1 LKPLR
6 QSELL
11 EALTRSLGDQASSI
25 ESPVYI
31 PSVPI
36 PAHSRRLHILLAE
49 YSIVNQ
55 CLALRWLEKWGH
67 SVIIANNGREAVR
80 VASEQQI
87 DLVLM
92 DVQMPEMSGIEA
104 TGWIREREQGTTR
117 HLPIIAMTAH
127 AMKGDREQ
135 CLAAGMD
142 GYVSK
147 PVRAEELHQAIA
159 ALSGGM
165 PVAEIPASPPT
176 VNRPSIGRPAGGL
189 YKDDVLARFNGDAG
203 LLREIVDVF
212 LDVSPTLLA
221 ELRAAVS
228 RHDFVVFK
236 RTAHTLKGSL
246 SYFGESPALD
256 GARTLESRQEP
267 VDWAVCETEC
277 TALDEAIQRLKPEL
291 VALAAETAAD
301 AAAS

>member
-1 LKPLR
+1 LR

-11 EALTRSLGDQASSI
+11 EALTRSVCDPASPI
-25 ESPVYI
+25 ESPVPI
-31 PSVPI
+31 VPI
-36 PAHSRRLHILLAE
+36 SIPPHTRRLRILLAE
-49 YSIVNQ
+49 DSIVNQ

-67 SVIIANNGREAVR
+67 SVIIANNGREALR

-104 TGWIREREQGTTR
+104 TGWIREREQSTSR

-147 PVRAEELHQAIA
+147 PIRAEELHQAIA
-159 ALSGGM
+159 ALIGD
-165 PVAEIPASPPT
+165 IPASQTPPPED
-176 VNRPSIGRPAGGL
+176 VVESPPVERASGSL
-189 YKDDVLARFNGDAG
+189 DKEDVLSRFNGDAG

-212 LDVSPTLLA
+212 L
-221 ELRAAVS
+221 
-228 RHDFVVFK
+228 
-236 RTAHTLKGSL
+236 
-246 SYFGESPALD
+246 
-256 GARTLESRQEP
+256 
-267 VDWAVCETEC
+267 
-277 TALDEAIQRLKPEL
+277 
-291 VALAAETAAD
+291 
-301 AAAS
+301 